1 MLSITVKIEGVER
14 RKRSASLLHIVA
26 GCFLIAKGAD
36 YYRYLGYED
45 FLPVAPFFT
54 VALIS
59 VIYGLFR
66 RRIDPEAQMNYWLRL
81 LQVVT
86 FTILGALMVV
96 AGRQI
101 DYISLFL
108 WTFVTLMLLI
118 SEKKLFSETELL
130 LKEEGVLIPGIYRS
144 HVVPWNELTNV
155 IVRQDF
161 VTIFHRDEK
170 YLQYQVMQSLT
181 DLELVKMNSF
191 CREKIEKQAV
201 SNKTAT
207 SN

>member
-14 RKRSASLLHIVA
+14 RKKSASLLHIVA

-54 VALIS
+54 VALMS

-108 WTFVTLMLLI
+108 WSAVTLMLLL
-118 SEKKLFSETELL
+118 SEKKLFS
-130 LKEEGVLIPGIYRS
+130 GVLIPGIYRS
-144 HVVPWNELTNV
+144 HVVPWSELSNV

-181 DLELVKMNSF
+181 DLELVKMNGF
-191 CREKIEKQAV
+191 CRERIEKQVA
-201 SNKTAT
+201 SN
-207 SN
+207 